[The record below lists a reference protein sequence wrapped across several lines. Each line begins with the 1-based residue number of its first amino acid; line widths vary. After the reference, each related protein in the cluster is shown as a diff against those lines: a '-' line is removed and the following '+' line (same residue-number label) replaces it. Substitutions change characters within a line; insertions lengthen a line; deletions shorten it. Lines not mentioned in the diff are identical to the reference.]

1 MLRVEQLSK
10 NLEAAVCFALF
21 GVLAFVSVYLL
32 KPCVEGTDLGAF
44 NRGAAGTA
52 QAQTKYVAA
61 RRKATLEKRRIL
73 MGSIMAKPISH
84 YGLILRRNPFAP
96 IPPFEG
102 VIIEPKDF
110 ILVSAPSRETG
121 SWIAN
126 IQNSKT
132 GESFSVRE
140 GEEIAEVLRVK
151 KIERDK
157 VILSWKESYDIVLV
171 APVTDIPREDLFLP
185 RPPQHLLEK
194 TSWFAWVEDRRT
206 GDVYKVQVG
215 DEITGGFIIK
225 EIDAGRVVII
235 DETGQEI
242 VLAPPA
248 PPPTPTVDLILTG
261 TIYIPGQ
268 KAWVVQIENRRTG
281 EIYFKRQGEQIEDVF
296 TIEKIERNKIIL
308 SRVEEENIVLKLR
321 QTGD

>member
-1 MLRVEQLSK
+1 MLRLEQLSK

-32 KPCVEGTDLGAF
+32 RSDTEGTDPGTL
-44 NRGAAGTA
+44 RHSAAETSRT
-52 QAQTKYVAA
+52 QTKYVAA
-61 RRKATLEKRRIL
+61 RRKAALEGRCIL
-73 MGSIMAKPISH
+73 MGSIVAKPISH

-96 IPPFEG
+96 IPSFKG

-110 ILVSAPSRETG
+110 ILISAPSRETG

-132 GESFSVRE
+132 GEFFSVGE

-151 KIERDK
+151 KIEWDK
-157 VILSWKESYDIVLV
+157 VILSWKESYDIVLA
-171 APVTDIPREDLFLP
+171 APVTDIPLGDFSLP
-185 RPPQHLLEK
+185 RAPSKLEK
-194 TSWFAWVEDRRT
+194 TSWFAWVENRRT

-248 PPPTPTVDLILTG
+248 PPPTPTVDLLLTG

-296 TIEKIERNKIIL
+296 TVGKIERNKIIL
-308 SRVEEENIVLKLR
+308 SREGKEDIVLKLG